1 MELLD
6 LEADRGPAR
15 RDELDR
21 TVERVSDSA
30 QRARP
35 MLANMVGEVRGA
47 LNRQNGVGN
56 LGTGRS
62 SEALDFVSWRPS
74 TIHQRSPMR
83 LKLVPRLSSTKF
95 WSRIGAWARR
105 ATMSPFRIMVAR
117 QYRRRRR
124 FRRAVRIRPRP
135 ASTRRSLVT
144 MRSKR
149 GFGLASRSRSQA
161 ISRSQLQS
169 CLGARSDPTRAS
181 LNRVWAIV
189 TELHW
194 GST

>member
-47 LNRQNGVGN
+47 LDRQNGVGN

-62 SEALDFVSWRPS
+62 SGALDFVLWRLS

-83 LKLVPRLSSTKF
+83 LKLVRRLSSTKF

-124 FRRAVRIRPRP
+124 FSRAVRSYRKICVSRFLLFW
-135 ASTRRSLVT
+135 TLVAGALFALSNT
-144 MRSKR
+144 VPCS
-149 GFGLASRSRSQA
+149 GWVLE
-161 ISRSQLQS
+161 S
-169 CLGARSDPTRAS
+169 CGKVP
-181 LNRVWAIV
+181 WA
-189 TELHW
+189 
-194 GST
+194 